1 MTSLDFIG
9 HFQQDLNNPESILTA
24 IETICVI
31 KKEHNTEINIPI
43 DMAWIHKT
51 VTLKWNCT

>member
-9 HFQQDLNNPESILTA
+9 HFQQDLNNPASILTA

-43 DMAWIHKT
+43 EMA
-51 VTLKWNCT
+51 

>member
-9 HFQQDLNNPESILTA
+9 HFQQDLNNPAFFLTA

-43 DMAWIHKT
+43 DLA
-51 VTLKWNCT
+51 